1 MTKAKKKPSKSK
13 SHQIQ
18 FRWNEENELTGTALE
33 NLEWYKSHD
42 KNFKSVGQLLAESLN
57 KYRGTPIPKRAS
69 SIDIMKRL
77 SDIESSIERTS
88 QELANVLLNALGNM
102 DLSQYVH
109 VGSNTTLQDDLGNA
123 IPQDVYQQMFNGVQG
138 RQFDVD

>member
-1 MTKAKKKPSKSK
+1 MTKAKNKPSKSK

-18 FRWNEENELTGTALE
+18 FRWNEDSELTGAALR
-33 NLEWYKSHD
+33 NLDWYKAND
-42 KNFKSVGQLLAESLN
+42 ENYKSVGQLLAEALN
-57 KYRGTPIPKRAS
+57 QYSGTPIPKRAS

-77 SDIESSIERTS
+77 SDIETSIERTS

-109 VGSNTTLQDDLGNA
+109 VGSNTTLQDDLGSA
-123 IPQDVYQQMFNGVQG
+123 IPQDVYKQMFNGVQG
-138 RQFDVD
+138 REFEVD